1 MTLFDETR
9 QGQQDK
15 VTVQHATTSVTLNAD
30 QGQEADEIGKPVRSV
45 RRRRLKATFPYGLVL
60 PVLIIAFW
68 ELASLVGWT
77 DPTTLPAPT
86 TVISTLV
93 GLILDGTLG
102 GDLLASTLRWAV
114 GFLIGGTLGLFA
126 GSFVGLSR
134 IAERAL
140 DTSVQMLRTIPFLA
154 LAPLLVLWMGLD
166 EPPKITLIALASFF
180 PLYINTFAGIR
191 NVDRKLIEIGR
202 VYRLSPS
209 EMLLRVILPAALPE
223 ILTGV
228 RYALSVA
235 WLALVLA
242 ELLGAQQ
249 GLGYLLAEGREF
261 VRVDIVLCSILIFAL
276 AGKLVDLLVRGLEA
290 YFLRWRDTYK
300 G

>member
-1 MTLFDETR
+1 MTSFHRVPQR
-9 QGQQDK
+9 QDDVDAYQ
-15 VTVQHATTSVTLNAD
+15 
-30 QGQEADEIGKPVRSV
+30 IPVIPLSRRSSRW
-45 RRRRLKATFPYGLVL
+45 RRRGIEMLIGFIL
-60 PVLIIAFW
+60 PVVLVIVW
-68 ELASLVGWT
+68 QLAAVVGWI
-77 DPTTLPAPT
+77 DQNLLPAPT
-86 TVISTLV
+86 TVVATLI
-93 GLILDGTLG
+93 GLIRDGTLG
-102 GDLLASTLRWAV
+102 GDLLASSIRWIV
-114 GFLIGGTLGLFA
+114 GFLIGGTLGLLA

-134 IAERAL
+134 IAEQVL
-140 DTSVQMLRTIPFLA
+140 DTSLQMIRTIPFLA
-154 LAPLLVLWMGLD
+154 LAPLLVLWLGLD

-180 PLYINTFAGIR
+180 PLYLNTFAGIR

-202 VYRLSPS
+202 VYRLSQL
-209 EMLLRVILPAALPE
+209 ELLLRVILPAALPE

-228 RYALSVA
+228 RYGLSVA

-249 GLGYLLAEGREF
+249 GLGYLLSEGREF

-276 AGKLVDLLVRGLEA
+276 AGKVVDLLVRGLEA

>member
-1 MTLFDETR
+1 MTSFRAKDRSRDQEEILDHGEVAGFINIDSDQAAGVATKGQSR
-9 QGQQDK
+9 PRSRALIGLILPLAVVLTWQG
-15 VTVQHATTSVTLNAD
+15 AS
-30 QGQEADEIGKPVRSV
+30 
-45 RRRRLKATFPYGLVL
+45 
-60 PVLIIAFW
+60 IA
-68 ELASLVGWT
+68 GWT

-86 TVISTLV
+86 TVLATMV
-93 GLILDGTLG
+93 GFALDGTLG
-102 GDLLASTLRWAV
+102 TDLLASSLRWIV
-114 GFLIGGTLGLFA
+114 GFLIGGALGLLV
-126 GSFVGLSR
+126 GSLVGLSR
-134 IAERAL
+134 NAEQLL
-140 DTSVQMLRTIPFLA
+140 DTSVQMVRTVPFLA
-154 LAPLLVLWMGLD
+154 LAPLLVLWLGLD

-202 VYRLSPS
+202 VYRLSQT
-209 EMLLRVILPAALPE
+209 EMLTRVILPAALPE

-249 GLGYLLAEGREF
+249 GLGYLLSQGREF
-261 VRVDIVLCSILIFAL
+261 VRVDIVLCSIVIFAL
-276 AGKLVDLLVRGLEA
+276 AGKVVDLLVKGLEV
-290 YFLRWRDTYK
+290 YLLRWRDTYK